1 MFRLVRDCDWAGS
14 TLGAVAT
21 WPRSLKLAVE
31 LVLESPIA
39 MILMWGPD
47 LVQIYNDGYR
57 VLIGAKHPSGLGR
70 PTHECWP
77 EVRSF
82 TEPVYAA
89 VLRGE
94 SRSFRSQRLALDR
107 GRALEA
113 GWFDL
118 TYMPLRDEGGRVAG
132 ILATV
137 VEVTDDV
144 LEEGR
149 QSFRVEL
156 EARLRPLR
164 DAVEIMAAASEA
176 LGRHL
181 GAGLVAYLDID
192 AAGETAVIECDWNDG
207 SMPSIA
213 GRHHLPEFG
222 GALVAELKTGRTL
235 AIEDVADDPRVASP
249 ASVWAFER
257 LSVRALLDVPLL
269 KDGRLYAVF
278 SVLDRM
284 PRAWTEAEVD
294 LTRETAERTWAAVER
309 ARAEARL
316 RESEALL
323 HGIFQSAPIGL
334 GVWDV
339 DLRFVRVNQ
348 RLAEMNG
355 VAPEDHVGR
364 HPTELLPALHDLDP
378 LLQAWRRV
386 LATGEPLVGVE
397 ISGATPADP
406 DVVGHWTEHFF
417 PIRVGDA
424 IVGLGGIVEDSSE
437 RRRAEE
443 HRALLVGEL
452 NHRVKNTLAIVQA
465 IARQTFRRAD
475 IPDDVREAFD
485 GRLSALAAAHDL
497 LTASEW
503 QSATLHDIVRDVI
516 GLCGMAEA
524 RAGVRGP
531 RVVLEPREAVSV
543 ALALHELCTN
553 AMKYGAMS
561 LEGGMVDVT
570 WQLVDGIPPRF
581 ELVWRETGGP
591 PILPPDRT
599 GFGTRMIE
607 QVLAQEL
614 GGSVHLDFR
623 PEGLVCTITAPWPQ
637 DRS

>member
-1 MFRLVRDCDWAGS
+1 MFRLVRAHDWAE
-14 TLGAVAT
+14 TALGAVVT
-21 WPRSLKLAVE
+21 WPRSLRLAVE

-39 MILMWGPD
+39 MILLWGPE

-57 VLIGAKHPSGLGR
+57 ALIGAKHPSGLGR

-82 TEPVYAA
+82 TRPVYAA
-89 VLRGE
+89 ALRGE
-94 SRSFRSQRLALDR
+94 SRSFKRQKLALDR
-107 GRALEA
+107 GRVPEA

-118 TYMPLRDEGGRVAG
+118 TYMPVRDEGGTVAG

-137 VEVTDDV
+137 VEVTDEV
-144 LEEGR
+144 LEDGH

-181 GAGLVAYLDID
+181 GVGLVAYLDID
-192 AAGETAVIECDWNDG
+192 AAGEIAVIERDWSDG

-213 GRHHLPEFG
+213 GRHRLPDFG
-222 GALVAELKTGRTL
+222 GALVAELKTGGTL
-235 AIEDVADDPRVASP
+235 AIDDVGEDPRVASP
-249 ASVWAFER
+249 ASVRAFER

-269 KDGRLYAVF
+269 KDGRLYAVLT
-278 SVLDRM
+278 VLDHA
-284 PRAWTEAEVD
+284 PRAWTEAEVA
-294 LTRETAERTWAAVER
+294 LATETAERTWAAVER

-334 GVWDV
+334 GVWDT

-355 VAPEDHVGR
+355 IPPEEHAGR
-364 HPTELLPALHDLDP
+364 HPTELLPALNDLDP

-397 ISGATPADP
+397 VSGATPAEP

-417 PIRVGDA
+417 PIRVGAA
-424 IVGLGGIVEDSSE
+424 IVGLGGIIEDSSE

-475 IPDDVREAFD
+475 VPEEVREVFD

-503 QSATLHDIVRDVI
+503 QSAPLHDIVRDVI
-516 GLCGMAEA
+516 GLCGLPEA
-524 RAGVRGP
+524 RAGIHGP

-561 LEGGMVDVT
+561 VGGGMVEVT
-570 WQLVDGIPPRF
+570 WQITDGAPPRF
-581 ELVWRETGGP
+581 GLVWRETGGP
-591 PILPPDRT
+591 SILPPDRT

-614 GGSVHLDFR
+614 GGSVGLDFR
-623 PEGLVCTITAPWPQ
+623 PDGLVCTITAPWPE